1 MTSTPEHS
9 ENIYSNIYA
18 DPQSVFNI
26 AHPPSKF
33 KIQFGHKSNK
43 GTGRQNQDDIFVIQ
57 ESDAY
62 IFGVADGHG
71 YYGSYDRDR
80 LSTGKIASSVSKKS
94 VEDFVLANTTLL
106 SENPVDFLEK
116 CFECVQENVRQ
127 AFVDDIRE
135 NEPNSEVNINEDGV
149 VVARKYAFQ
158 NFSNITGGSMLSIA
172 ILKNG
177 VLYIANVGDCDGLLC
192 AKTPILKQTNIKY
205 EKDMAQEKSVVY
217 TVETLTDNLVITC
230 DHSPDNLEEYKR
242 IRGSAKD
249 QSLMFIYDNQEKEK
263 PMCEPIFED
272 GVDGPA
278 VRPDV
283 RFYYKNVSKDKATY
297 ITTPIDAQYRDAL
310 ASTRSIADFNLN
322 KYGLSAKPE
331 IQTINLNPIFESMT
345 ASTDPKRLCIVLC
358 TDGVWD
364 NWITDHVQKFVMDP
378 SCLNAIAKPEGAQ
391 RVVDSFMNRNDM
403 FTKKHFGTSYD
414 DASCVIMYI
423 TQEEEEDQGP
433 SAALDA
439 KLEVLYKTET
449 IFMEMT
455 LSEPEDCDRTNFE

>member
-1 MTSTPEHS
+1 MSIQQS
-9 ENIYSNIYA
+9 ENY
-18 DPQSVFNI
+18 PTMQQSENY
-26 AHPPSKF
+26 PTMQQSENYPLPKF
-33 KIQFGHKSNK
+33 KIQIGHKSNK

-71 YYGSYDRDR
+71 YYGSYNKDRI
-80 LSTGKIASSVSKKS
+80 STGKIASSVSKKS
-94 VEDFVLANTTLL
+94 TQDFVLANTALL
-106 SENPVDFLEK
+106 SENPVEFLEK

-127 AFVDDIRE
+127 AFIEDIQQ
-135 NEPNSEVNINEDGV
+135 NEPNSEVSVNEDGIPI
-149 VVARKYAFQ
+149 ARKHTFQ
-158 NFSNITGGSMLSIA
+158 NFSNMTGGSMLSIA

-205 EKDMAQEKSVVY
+205 EKDTAQEKTLVY
-217 TVETLTDNLVITC
+217 TDETLTENLVITR
-230 DHSPDNLEEYKR
+230 DHSPDNVEEYKR

-249 QSLMFIYDNQEKEK
+249 PSLMFIYDNQEREK

-272 GVDGPA
+272 TVDGPA
-278 VRPDV
+278 LRPDI

-297 ITTPIDAQYRDAL
+297 ITTPFDAQYRDAL

-322 KYGLSAKPE
+322 KYGLTPKPE
-331 IQTINLNPIFESMT
+331 IQSVDLNHLLHG
-345 ASTDPKRLCIVLC
+345 DPLCLVLC
-358 TDGVWD
+358 SDGVWD
-364 NWITDHVQKFVMDP
+364 NWITNHVQKFVMDP
-378 SCLNAIAKPEGAQ
+378 SCLNAIATKPDGAQ
-391 RVVDSFMNRNDM
+391 RVVDSFMNRNDI
-403 FTKKHFGTSYD
+403 FGKKNFGTSYD

-423 TQEEEEDQGP
+423 TPQEEEEDQGP

-439 KLEVLYKTET
+439 KLEALYKTET

-455 LSEPEDCDRTNFE
+455 LSEPEDCDRTDFE